1 MSGTVVNAAANED
14 WDLLV
19 SFFPAN
25 WLDLA
30 ASTGALKGL
39 RKDKS
44 PENLLRTLLIHLGCG
59 HSLRETVVRARQ
71 ASLADLSDVALL
83 KRLRKSREWLYALC
97 VELFREH
104 GVAVSKNA
112 GFQVRAFDATTVREP
127 GRTGSV
133 WRLHYSVNLPSLG
146 CDFFKLTATQGR
158 GTGES
163 FKQFPIRP
171 GDYVL
176 ADRGYSTAVGIQH
189 VAAGEGYVTVRV
201 NTGTLRLET
210 EAGQAFDLLAAV
222 ETLPRPGP
230 VGRWRVR
237 TVARTGPPVAGRIC
251 AVRKTGE
258 AIEVAH
264 AKIRRTAQRKGKQVR
279 PETLRFARFVI
290 VFTTYPEEEFPAAD
304 VLEWY
309 RLRWQVELVFKRF
322 KSLAQL
328 GHLPKHDDAS
338 AQAWLYG
345 KLLVALLVEK
355 VVRHARTVSPGDTMS
370 RPDRTPSPWRDFKFA
385 LNQVTRAIEP
395 AYSLRR
401 MVAEWHEISASLAE
415 PPRRRSN
422 HVDSHFP
429 GY

>member
-1 MSGTVVNAAANED
+1 MSRTVVKAAANED

-19 SFFPAN
+19 SFFPGN
-25 WLDLA
+25 WRDLA

-44 PENLLRTLLIHLGCG
+44 AETLLRTLLIHLGCG

-71 ASLADLSDVALL
+71 ANLADLSDVALL
-83 KRLRKSREWLYALC
+83 KRLRKSRDWLYALC

-104 GVAVSKNA
+104 GIVVSKSA
-112 GFQVRAFDATTVREP
+112 GMQVRAFDATTVHEP

-133 WRLHYSVNLPSLG
+133 WRIHYSVNLPSLG
-146 CDFFKLTATQGR
+146 CDFFKLTATEGC
-158 GTGES
+158 GSGES

-189 VAAGEGYVTVRV
+189 VVAGGGYVTVRL
-201 NTGTLRLET
+201 NTGSLRLET

-222 ETLPRPGP
+222 ETLSRPGP
-230 VGRWRVR
+230 VGSWRVR
-237 TVARTGPPVAGRIC
+237 AVARAGPPVAGRIC
-251 AVRKTGE
+251 AVRKTDE
-258 AIEVAH
+258 AIEVAQ
-264 AKIRRTAQRKGKQVR
+264 AKSRRAAQRKGKQVR
-279 PETLRFARFVI
+279 PETLRFARYVI
-290 VFTTYPEEEFPAAD
+290 VFTTYPCEDFPATE

-338 AQAWLYG
+338 TQAWLYG

-355 VVRHARTVSPGDTMS
+355 VIRHARTI
-370 RPDRTPSPWRDFKFA
+370 SPWGYD
-385 LNQVTRAIEP
+385 
-395 AYSLRR
+395 
-401 MVAEWHEISASLAE
+401 VATG
-415 PPRRRSN
+415 P
-422 HVDSHFP
+422 DSQP
-429 GY
+429 VA

>member
-1 MSGTVVNAAANED
+1 MGRTVVKAAANED

-19 SFFPAN
+19 SFFPGN
-25 WLDLA
+25 WRELA

-71 ASLADLSDVALL
+71 ANLADLSDVALL
-83 KRLRKSREWLYALC
+83 KRLRKSRDWLYALC

-104 GVAVSKNA
+104 GLVVSNRA
-112 GFQVRAFDATTVREP
+112 GLQVRAFDATTVHEP
-127 GRTGSV
+127 GRTGSL

-146 CDFFKLTATQGR
+146 CDFFKLTATKGR

-163 FKQFPIRP
+163 FTHFPIRP

-176 ADRGYSTAVGIQH
+176 GDRGYSTAVGIQH
-189 VAAGEGYVTVRV
+189 VAAGGGYVTVRV
-201 NTGTLRLET
+201 NTRSLLLET
-210 EAGQAFDLLAAV
+210 EAGRRFDLLASV
-222 ETLPRPGP
+222 ETLLRPGP
-230 VGRWRVR
+230 VGSWRVR
-237 TVARTGPPVAGRIC
+237 AVARAGPPVAGRIC
-251 AVRKTGE
+251 AVRKTDE
-258 AIEVAH
+258 AIDVAH
-264 AKIRRTAQRKGKQVR
+264 RKIRRTARRKGKRVQ
-279 PETLRFARFVI
+279 PETLRFARYVI
-290 VFTTYPEEEFPAAD
+290 VFTTYPAEEFPAAD

-328 GHLPKHDDAS
+328 GHLPKHDEAS

-355 VVRHARTVSPGDTMS
+355 VLRHARTISPWGYDVAT
-370 RPDRTPSPWRDFKFA
+370 RPDSQP
-385 LNQVTRAIEP
+385 
-395 AYSLRR
+395 
-401 MVAEWHEISASLAE
+401 VA
-415 PPRRRSN
+415 
-422 HVDSHFP
+422 
-429 GY
+429 

>member
-1 MSGTVVNAAANED
+1 MTQVATSED

-19 SFFPAN
+19 SFFPGN
-25 WLDLA
+25 WQELA
-30 ASTGALKGL
+30 AETGALRGL

-44 PENLLRTLLIHLGCG
+44 AENLLRTLLIHLGCG

-83 KRLRKSREWLYALC
+83 KRLRKSRDWLYALC

-104 GVAVSKNA
+104 GIAVSTE
-112 GFQVRAFDATTVREP
+112 GGLQVRAFDATTVQEP
-127 GRTGSV
+127 GRTGSL

-146 CDFFKLTATQGR
+146 CDFFQLTATEGR
-158 GTGES
+158 GSGES
-163 FKQFPIRP
+163 LTQFPIRP

-189 VAAGEGYVTVRV
+189 VAAAGGHVTVRV
-201 NTGTLRLET
+201 NTGSLVLESA
-210 EAGQAFDLLAAV
+210 EGRRFDLLACV
-222 ETLPRPGP
+222 ESLRQPGP
-230 VGRWRVR
+230 VGVWTARA
-237 TVARTGPPVAGRIC
+237 VAPAGPPVAGRIC
-251 AVRKTGE
+251 AVRKTDE

-264 AKIRRTAQRKGKQVR
+264 AKICKTAQRKGNKVK
-279 PETLRFARFVI
+279 PETLRFARYVI
-290 VFTTYPEEEFPAAD
+290 VFTTYPPAEFAARD

-328 GHLPKHDDAS
+328 GHLPKYDEES

-355 VVRHARTVSPGDTMS
+355 VVRHALTI
-370 RPDRTPSPWRDFKFA
+370 SPWGYDVQTEA
-385 LNQVTRAIEP
+385 GSQP
-395 AYSLRR
+395 
-401 MVAEWHEISASLAE
+401 VA
-415 PPRRRSN
+415 
-422 HVDSHFP
+422 
-429 GY
+429 

>member
-1 MSGTVVNAAANED
+1 MSQTVVKAAANED

-44 PENLLRTLLIHLGCG
+44 PEDLLRTLLIHLGCG

-97 VELFREH
+97 MELFREH
-104 GVAVSKNA
+104 GIAVSESA

-163 FKQFPIRP
+163 FKQFPIQS

-189 VAAGEGYVTVRV
+189 VAAGGGYVTVRV

-222 ETLPRPGP
+222 ETLSRPGP
-230 VGRWRVR
+230 VGSWRVR
-237 TVARTGPPVAGRIC
+237 TVARAGPPVAGRIC
-251 AVRKTGE
+251 AVRKTDE

-279 PETLRFARFVI
+279 PETLRFACFVI
-290 VFTTYPEEEFPAAD
+290 VFTTYPAEEFPTAE

-322 KSLAQL
+322 KSLARL
-328 GHLPKHDDAS
+328 GHLPKHDEAS

-355 VVRHARTVSPGDTMS
+355 VVRHARTI
-370 RPDRTPSPWRDFKFA
+370 SPWGYD
-385 LNQVTRAIEP
+385 
-395 AYSLRR
+395 
-401 MVAEWHEISASLAE
+401 VATGK
-415 PPRRRSN
+415 
-422 HVDSHFP
+422 DSQRVA
-429 GY
+429 

>member
-1 MSGTVVNAAANED
+1 MTQTVVKAAANED

-146 CDFFKLTATQGR
+146 CDFFKLTATEGR

-171 GDYVL
+171 
-176 ADRGYSTAVGIQH
+176 ATTCWPTA
-189 VAAGEGYVTVRV
+189 AT
-201 NTGTLRLET
+201 
-210 EAGQAFDLLAAV
+210 
-222 ETLPRPGP
+222 
-230 VGRWRVR
+230 
-237 TVARTGPPVAGRIC
+237 
-251 AVRKTGE
+251 
-258 AIEVAH
+258 
-264 AKIRRTAQRKGKQVR
+264 
-279 PETLRFARFVI
+279 
-290 VFTTYPEEEFPAAD
+290 
-304 VLEWY
+304 
-309 RLRWQVELVFKRF
+309 RLRSGFSTSR
-322 KSLAQL
+322 LAK
-328 GHLPKHDDAS
+328 G
-338 AQAWLYG
+338 
-345 KLLVALLVEK
+345 
-355 VVRHARTVSPGDTMS
+355 T
-370 RPDRTPSPWRDFKFA
+370 
-385 LNQVTRAIEP
+385 
-395 AYSLRR
+395 
-401 MVAEWHEISASLAE
+401 
-415 PPRRRSN
+415 
-422 HVDSHFP
+422 
-429 GY
+429 

>member
-1 MSGTVVNAAANED
+1 MTQTVVKAAANED

-146 CDFFKLTATQGR
+146 CDFFKLTATEGR

-237 TVARTGPPVAGRIC
+237 TVARAGPPVAGRIC
-251 AVRKTGE
+251 AVRKTDE

-264 AKIRRTAQRKGKQVR
+264 AKIRRTAQRKGKQV
-279 PETLRFARFVI
+279 PARNPCGSRASSSFS
-290 VFTTYPEEEFPAAD
+290 TTYPEEGIPSVD

-309 RLRWQVELVFKRF
+309 RLRWQSRTGL
-322 KSLAQL
+322 
-328 GHLPKHDDAS
+328 
-338 AQAWLYG
+338 QALQIPG
-345 KLLVALLVEK
+345 T
-355 VVRHARTVSPGDTMS
+355 AR
-370 RPDRTPSPWRDFKFA
+370 A
-385 LNQVTRAIEP
+385 P
-395 AYSLRR
+395 AEAR
-401 MVAEWHEISASLAE
+401 
-415 PPRRRSN
+415 
-422 HVDSHFP
+422 
-429 GY
+429 